1 MKLLTTT
8 GKMRVVLLD
17 KMNISG
23 IKQFANSMILILL
36 VVALRV
42 LLRNLAQPNQVLAR
56 LNQALARLN
65 LALARLN
72 LALAQAKNLLLV
84 PAHPAKARN
93 NM

>member
-8 GKMRVVLLD
+8 GKMQVVLPD
-17 KMNISG
+17 KMNTSG
-23 IKQFANSMILILL
+23 IKQFANSMVLILL

-56 LNQALARLN
+56 LNQALA
-65 LALARLN
+65 
-72 LALAQAKNLLLV
+72 QAKNLLLV

>member
-65 LALARLN
+65 LALA
-72 LALAQAKNLLLV
+72 QAKNLLLV